1 MGRLN
6 GRRSGGAADKAIED
20 PKEDENNDD
29 SEDIEQQKLQQQQP
43 LTPLEE
49 ERRDALGQ
57 GSYHLPGNPTEPNK
71 WWKDYCQFFR
81 NNHPLLAPCFQ
92 DKLHPISKPMRAV
105 GLVGSLMVGLV
116 ITNVIFLWFLPNH
129 DDTSDDETNV
139 AVFKL
144 STGGF
149 AVQNSTHITYYE
161 SQDSGGG
168 GDSSSSSGGG
178 EGRDGGMP
186 PDVAAALN
194 DQTSIE
200 YYGSTELII
209 LWTVGSLVHSLFDAT
224 IWYATSCSCLTSLD
238 GILCCCFFDKNNND
252 SDHDNDGNNSDNKT
266 NHRHHR
272 RRQGPIGRWVND
284 HRGWCNVLVIMM
296 VVFVTAA
303 ATLVVMIRALDEAT
317 DGNGSES
324 AQEVWNS
331 VSTSGDPSTG
341 VDAVLPMPTSLE
353 GAEPITDKENYRFL
367 LSYTI
372 EIGFAW
378 FVWFPIVETILFS
391 GVLSCRGR
399 NPIPGLGGRPAELRA
414 IRAAEEEEERKRN
427 KRASQKL
434 RKAQKRLS
442 SKTESNPSSP
452 MNQSGQTPPTPSKK
466 RKSKTTKKAPT
477 IVSKSETDAG
487 QRRQS
492 NPNVSSKKKKK
503 KSGR

>member
-1 MGRLN
+1 MGWL
-6 GRRSGGAADKAIED
+6 SGGRGGGADKAIED
-20 PKEDENNDD
+20 PKEDDNND
-29 SEDIEQQKLQQQQP
+29 EDIEQQKLQQQQQTP

-116 ITNVIFLWFLPNH
+116 ITNVIFLWFIPNH
-129 DDTSDDETNV
+129 DETSEDETDV
-139 AVFKL
+139 AIFKL

-149 AVQNSTHITYYE
+149 AIQNGTSVTYYD

-168 GDSSSSSGGG
+168 SGGN
-178 EGRDGGMP
+178 GGMP
-186 PDVAAALN
+186 PEVAAALN
-194 DQTSIE
+194 DQTTIE

-238 GILCCCFFDKNNND
+238 GILCCCFFDK
-252 SDHDNDGNNSDNKT
+252 DNDGSDPDDDKNNSNDKT
-266 NHRHHR
+266 SQHHHHHR

-296 VVFVTAA
+296 VVLVTAA

-317 DGNGSES
+317 GGNGSES

-341 VDAVLPMPTSLE
+341 VDAVVPMPTNLE

-367 LSYTI
+367 LSYAI
-372 EIGFAW
+372 ELGFAW
-378 FVWFPIVETILFS
+378 FVWFPLVETILFS

-427 KRASQKL
+427 KRASVKL

-442 SKTESNPSSP
+442 SKTESNPSSS
-452 MNQSGQTPPTPSKK
+452 MNRPGQTPPSSPSKK
-466 RKSKTTKKAPT
+466 RKSKTAKKSPP
-477 IVSKSETDAG
+477 IVSKSKTDAG

-492 NPNVSSKKKKK
+492 NPNPSSTKKKKK
-503 KSGR
+503 AGR

>member
-1 MGRLN
+1 MGWL
-6 GRRSGGAADKAIED
+6 SGGRGGGAENPIDD
-20 PKEDENNDD
+20 PKEERDD
-29 SEDIEQQKLQQQQP
+29 GEDIEQQRQLQQQQP
-43 LTPLEE
+43 LSPLEE
-49 ERRDALGQ
+49 ERRNALGQ
-57 GSYHLPGNPTEPNK
+57 GFYHLPGNPTEPNK

-81 NNHPLLAPCFQ
+81 NNHPLLAPCLQ

-105 GLVGSLMVGLV
+105 GLIGSLMVGLV
-116 ITNVIFLWFLPNH
+116 ITNVIFLWFLPNYG
-129 DDTSDDETNV
+129 DSTSEGETNV
-139 AVFKL
+139 AIFKL

-149 AVQNSTHITYYE
+149 AIQNGTSVTYY
-161 SQDSGGG
+161 
-168 GDSSSSSGGG
+168 DSSQKDGSSSG
-178 EGRDGGMP
+178 EGQDGGIP
-186 PDVAAALN
+186 PEVAAALS
-194 DQTSIE
+194 DQTTIE

-224 IWYATSCSCLTSLD
+224 IWYVTSCSCLTSLD
-238 GILCCCFFDKNNND
+238 SFLCCCFFDKDDDD
-252 SDHDNDGNNSDNKT
+252 SDHDENDDENTNDNKQSQR
-266 NHRHHR
+266 HRRHR

-296 VVFVTAA
+296 VVLITAA

-331 VSTSGDPSTG
+331 VSTSGDSSTG
-341 VDAVLPMPTSLE
+341 VDAIIPMPTNLE
-353 GAEPITDKENYRFL
+353 GAEQVTEKENYRFL
-367 LSYTI
+367 LTYAI

-414 IRAAEEEEERKRN
+414 IRAAEEAEERKN
-427 KRASQKL
+427 KRASEKL

-442 SKTESNPSSP
+442 SKTESNPTSS
-452 MNQSGQTPPTPSKK
+452 MIKSGQTSPTSNSTK
-466 RKSKTTKKAPT
+466 RKSKTTNKNPT
-477 IVSKSETDAG
+477 RASKSKTNG

-492 NPNVSSKKKKK
+492 NSNSSSKKNK